1 MSSGYQHIDACRF
14 TAASIAPLMHAD
26 CLNANTTLITD
37 VQIDSRACTKG
48 SLFFAL
54 KGEKNDGFSFLSD
67 VCDQGAAAV
76 VVPKS
81 RAKEARARV
90 SCPVLAVD
98 DVLTALHDLAQSY
111 LQRLS
116 SVKTIGITGSCGKS
130 TTKEALSRITAVMGP
145 TAKTPGN
152 LNSEYGLPLS
162 MFGLQEDS
170 RYGVFEMGIDHVG
183 EMDRMVGTLKPS
195 IALLTNIGISHLEKM
210 GSQEVIAEQKARIFH
225 PGLEAGFVSSNCSHL
240 DLIERVAGRNLVR
253 YDSNEISAIDLGLD
267 GWMLTCEGHTFSV
280 KSVGRHL
287 LEDVVG
293 AIRVARYLGA
303 HASDIAEALQG
314 FEPMQGRSFVHRS
327 EVTIIDDSYN
337 ASLDSANSILTYLSG
352 LSWQGSKKVV
362 LGPMKELGALSKQA
376 HRMVA
381 RTVASSSFDQTYL
394 YGAEMEEA
402 SQELRELGYRGEVSY
417 TRDFEELESMV
428 QKHRRRGDL
437 FLLKASRSVAMER
450 LIPSLQRSSLGYA
463 I

>member
-67 VCDQGAAAV
+67 VCDQGAVAV

-81 RAKEARARV
+81 RPKRQGTCEL
-90 SCPVLAVD
+90 PVLAVD

-170 RYGVFEMGIDHVG
+170 RYGVFEMGID
-183 EMDRMVGTLKPS
+183 L
-195 IALLTNIGISHLEKM
+195 
-210 GSQEVIAEQKARIFH
+210 
-225 PGLEAGFVSSNCSHL
+225 
-240 DLIERVAGRNLVR
+240 
-253 YDSNEISAIDLGLD
+253 
-267 GWMLTCEGHTFSV
+267 
-280 KSVGRHL
+280 
-287 LEDVVG
+287 
-293 AIRVARYLGA
+293 
-303 HASDIAEALQG
+303 
-314 FEPMQGRSFVHRS
+314 
-327 EVTIIDDSYN
+327 
-337 ASLDSANSILTYLSG
+337 
-352 LSWQGSKKVV
+352 
-362 LGPMKELGALSKQA
+362 
-376 HRMVA
+376 
-381 RTVASSSFDQTYL
+381 
-394 YGAEMEEA
+394 
-402 SQELRELGYRGEVSY
+402 
-417 TRDFEELESMV
+417 
-428 QKHRRRGDL
+428 
-437 FLLKASRSVAMER
+437 
-450 LIPSLQRSSLGYA
+450 
-463 I
+463 